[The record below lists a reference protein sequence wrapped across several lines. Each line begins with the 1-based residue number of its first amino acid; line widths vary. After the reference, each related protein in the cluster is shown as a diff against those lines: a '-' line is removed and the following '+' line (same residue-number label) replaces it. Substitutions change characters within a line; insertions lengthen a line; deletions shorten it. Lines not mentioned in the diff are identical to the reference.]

1 MTKEEFIYIL
11 ETRLPELSEIIETK
25 PTKIK
30 YKGTERTSGWSRQ
43 FIIPNGEAVGRYLQ
57 RIFGIDCPDWDLKYQ
72 QAVSGSG
79 QEKDKITT
87 LHSSSLLSLLCFSN
101 VSKSNC
107 LKINGIEYDQVW
119 FEVKNKVFDKPS
131 NIDVVLGNS
140 KTQDLLFLESKFTEY
155 LSANNSTFAAKYLDF
170 YKSILPE
177 IEKQPLQMV
186 FPCKYKGSKGM
197 GLQPSSKSET
207 LKKFL
212 YMDGIKQCFSH
223 LIGLCQGPDNNS
235 LFDWSDYKGK
245 IRFGTILY
253 RFGGKSFNT
262 YNEFYSQTIAKIDAG
277 KLAKAFKKSISLSDQ
292 YSQRI
297 EILHNILTYQ
307 DVFKDFNLPEK
318 VKIYYDL

>member
-87 LHSSSLLSLLCFSN
+87 LHSSSLLALLCFSN
-101 VSKSNC
+101 VSKYNC

-155 LSANNSTFAAKYLDF
+155 LSADNSAFAAKYLDF

-197 GLQPSSKSET
+197 GLQPSSKSEI
-207 LKKFL
+207 LKSSFIWMAL
-212 YMDGIKQCFSH
+212 NNVSPILSVFVRG
-223 LIGLCQGPDNNS
+223 LIIIP
-235 LFDWSDYKGK
+235 
-245 IRFGTILY
+245 
-253 RFGGKSFNT
+253 
-262 YNEFYSQTIAKIDAG
+262 YSIGVI
-277 KLAKAFKKSISLSDQ
+277 I
-292 YSQRI
+292 
-297 EILHNILTYQ
+297 
-307 DVFKDFNLPEK
+307 K
-318 VKIYYDL
+318 VKFGLALFFTVSAENLSTHIMNFTHKPLQKLMPAN